1 MIEKTTSILEKYLPK
16 QAAPII
22 AQWIYQAPCMF
33 KISKNRL
40 SKFGDYRSPF
50 GRKGHRISINHNLNP
65 YAFLV
70 TTVHEF
76 AHLKTWNEYKSRVKP
91 HGKEW
96 KKNFKLLMEPF
107 FNGEILPPDVRAAVT
122 TYLGNPAASSCGD
135 LTLFRTLQR
144 YDQPRAGF
152 VRVEELPPGAAFVL
166 PNGRIFRKGEKMRTR
181 FRCTEIHTGK
191 VYLFSP
197 VAEVKRDVIEHH

>member
-1 MIEKTTSILEKYLPK
+1 MIEQTVSTLEKYLPK

-22 AQWIYQAPCMF
+22 ARWIYQAPCVF
-33 KISKNRL
+33 KIAKSRS

-50 GRKGHRISINHNLNP
+50 GGKGHRISINHNLNP

-76 AHLKTWNEYKSRVKP
+76 AHLKTWNVYKSRVKP

-96 KKNFKLLMEPF
+96 KRNFKLLMEPF
-107 FNGEILPPDVRAAVT
+107 FNGEILPPDVRGAVI
-122 TYLGNPAASSCGD
+122 TYLENPAASSCSD

-144 YDQPRAGF
+144 YDQPKTGF
-152 VRVEELPPGAAFVL
+152 IRVEELPPGAPFIL
-166 PNGRIFRKGEKMRTR
+166 PNGRRFSKGEKMRTR
-181 FRCTEIHTGK
+181 FRCTEINTGK

-197 VAEVKRDVIEHH
+197 VAEVKRDVTERY